1 MKIGNIF
8 QTIGR
13 AIWRHKY
20 LWTIIG
26 FVLIVG
32 FIDENSFLQRYRL
45 YAENEETQAEVKRYE
60 DKYTADEQKLH
71 QLKSDPQALIR
82 VAREDHQMRSAD
94 EDVYYI
100 VYDDSTQTNP

>member
-1 MKIGNIF
+1 MKIGNVF
-8 QTIGR
+8 QKIGN
-13 AIWRHKY
+13 AIWNHKY

-32 FIDENSFLQRYRL
+32 FIDENSFAQRYRL
-45 YAENEETQAEVKRYE
+45 SAENDATEAEVKRYE
-60 DKYTADEQKLH
+60 EKFAIDRQKLH

-82 VAREDHQMRSAD
+82 VAREDHQMRSPD

-100 VYDDSTQTNP
+100 ITDDTLNVAP